1 MKPEDSRLDTRIMAS
16 NIPDELKK
24 EILARLAWYRT
35 AIYEARTTK
44 VAKETMY
51 DVEIK

>member
-1 MKPEDSRLDTRIMAS
+1 MKPEDRLDTRIMAA

-35 AIYEARTTK
+35 ALYEARTTK
-44 VAKETMY
+44 VVKETMY
-51 DVEIK
+51 DVDIK